1 MAFVPQDSYDDD
13 DEDAPKSP
21 EEEFEM
27 MGEDDEEEEEVDDE
41 TYNDDVDV
49 YTSDVE
55 GVDIPAE
62 VYPVVLMK
70 RKSRSLFRMV
80 RA

>member
-70 RKSRSLFRMV
+70 RK
-80 RA
+80 RALCQ

>member
-27 MGEDDEEEEEVDDE
+27 MYGDAEMCIRDSVITAKMENLGSILNV
-41 TYNDDVDV
+41 
-49 YTSDVE
+49 
-55 GVDIPAE
+55 GVC
-62 VYPVVLMK
+62 
-70 RKSRSLFRMV
+70 
-80 RA
+80 